1 MNSRRNGYLG
11 GVDDDPDVL
20 PATAKPAELAREEEL
35 PVVARLVV
43 EIRSDGTRTV
53 ARGALEDRA
62 TGQQVGIQ
70 AEGTSPLALATT
82 LAKSIFSL
90 PAIAA
95 KSFREATTQRPRRR
109 RPSLRRALRGALGR
123 RRDDDR

>member
-1 MNSRRNGYLG
+1 LRP
-11 GVDDDPDVL
+11 VEDDPEVL
-20 PATAKPAELAREEEL
+20 PAAAETTAVAPEEEL

-43 EIRSDGTRTV
+43 EIRSDGSRTV

-62 TGQQVGIQ
+62 TGQQVGIE
-70 AEGTSPLALATT
+70 AEGTSPLALAST

-95 KSFREATTQRPRRR
+95 RSLREANATRPRRRR
-109 RPSLRRALRGALGR
+109 RPSLRRAIAGALGR
-123 RRDDDR
+123 RRDDET

>member
-1 MNSRRNGYLG
+1 MNSGRNGYLEVVG
-11 GVDDDPDVL
+11 DDPDVL
-20 PATAKPAELAREEEL
+20 PAPAEAAELAREEEL

-90 PAIAA
+90 PAMAA
-95 KSFREATTQRPRRR
+95 KSLRDANASRPRRR
-109 RPSLRRALRGALGR
+109 RPSLRRAIAGVLGR
-123 RRDDDR
+123 RRDDED